1 MCFQKKN
8 TIHQRVSHFNQIV
21 IILAIYP
28 GLYLNGHIIYLF
40 GHSYRKP
47 KKIGFSV
54 RFRLNP
60 HETENETENTKKT
73 IYKTETETEKTE
85 KKTKPKPK
93 KGLFSKIKFLNV
105 EKSFIYVF
113 LFSKF
118 YYFHTKNLLWQSILH
133 FSCLKSKLKVFI
145 YCNSIFTLKI
155 RFLRKNQ

>member
-1 MCFQKKN
+1 MPIADANSAVSALLPVTGNRKKSVF
-8 TIHQRVSHFNQIV
+8 RFGFGFN
-21 IILAIYP
+21 
-28 GLYLNGHIIYLF
+28 
-40 GHSYRKP
+40 R
-47 KKIGFSV
+47 
-54 RFRLNP
+54 
-60 HETENETENTKKT
+60 HETENETENTKKP

-133 FSCLKSKLKVFI
+133 FSCLKSKLIVFI
-145 YCNSIFTLKI
+145 YFNSIFTLKI
-155 RFLRKNQ
+155 RFFTKKSINCNYFI